1 LPRAGPRVFQ
11 WRSAPAEIAMT
22 ISEERLIRN
31 WPAVSLMGLLAGL
44 PPIYSLL
51 GGIVSSRLSVT
62 IPGPMPGEPGQWRA
76 LHSGSLMHG
85 FIRIIVALTTGY
97 ASVAEEHGKLFS
109 RRLSRCNRPGQHRNL
124 YLLELCTY

>member
-1 LPRAGPRVFQ
+1 MA
-11 WRSAPAEIAMT
+11 

-31 WPAVSLMGLLAGL
+31 GPAVTLMGLLAGL

-51 GGIVSSRLSVT
+51 GGIVSSRLSET
-62 IPGPMPGEPGQWRA
+62 IPGPMPGDPRQWRA
-76 LHSGSLMHG
+76 LYSGSLMHG

-97 ASVAEEHGKLFS
+97 ASVREEHGNLFS

-124 YLLELCTY
+124 YLLDLCTH

>member
-1 LPRAGPRVFQ
+1 
-11 WRSAPAEIAMT
+11 MT

-76 LHSGSLMHG
+76 LRSGSLMHG
-85 FIRIIVALTTGY
+85 FIRIIVALTTGS
-97 ASVAEEHGKLFS
+97 ASVAEEHGKLLS